1 MRILAL
7 LLAALLTLGLC
18 GCGTPPET
26 PPTEETAAAEPV
38 RTEGQVGLALERD
51 AGLDPYACMS
61 SANRLILSLLY
72 EPLFRVSA
80 QFAAEPVLAEDW
92 TVSEDG
98 RTTTVR
104 LRAGE
109 RFSDGSALTADDAAA
124 SLRRAAQSPIYG
136 SRLRHVTDVRA
147 TDGQTVVLTTDT
159 AYACLPLLLD
169 IPIVREMGEA
179 VQPIGSG
186 PYVLEGD
193 AALRRREGKES
204 PLAAENILLIPIES
218 SEGLRSGFRSGGVS
232 LIIGDPNGSAP
243 PVLQEAPN
251 IWSVPTTELLYLG
264 FNLRSEVFSS
274 GSVRSAV
281 SYAIDRGT
289 IVSEELGGFAAAT
302 PLLAP
307 PGSPWYVKDAA
318 EAVSYDPARLKNAVE
333 PGTEI
338 TFVYN
343 ADNSRRRTLV
353 NRIADELTACG
364 LLVTVNALPQKEFLA
379 ALKAGS
385 FDLYLGQIR
394 LTPDLDPEP
403 LFRADSGVCF
413 GGLSSLTQLRQICD
427 DARADHGNSAVL
439 ADSVLLDGVLCPIAF
454 LENALCVRAEAKDDF
469 RPCIDRPLVG

>member
-1 MRILAL
+1 MRSLAL
-7 LLAALLTLGLC
+7 LLAVLLTFSLC
-18 GCGTPPET
+18 GCGGPAET
-26 PPTEETAAAEPV
+26 PAPEETAAVETV

-61 SANRLILSLLY
+61 SENRLILSLLY

-80 QFAAEPVLAEDW
+80 EFTAEPVLAEDW
-92 TVSEDG
+92 SVSEDG
-98 RTTTVR
+98 LTTTVR
-104 LRAGE
+104 LREGE
-109 RFSDGSALTADDAAA
+109 SFSDGSVLTANDVVA
-124 SLRRAAQSPIYG
+124 SLRLAAQSPIYG

-147 TDGQTVVLTTDT
+147 ADERTVVLTTDT

-169 IPIVREMGEA
+169 IPIVREMGEN
-179 VQPIGSG
+179 VQPLGSG

-193 AALRRREGKES
+193 AALRRREGKQS
-204 PLAAENILLIPIES
+204 PLTAESILLIPIES
-218 SEGLRSGFRSGGVS
+218 SEGLRSGFRSGGIS
-232 LIIGDPNGSAP
+232 LLIGDPNGTVP

-251 IWSVPTTELLYLG
+251 IWSVPTTEMLYLG
-264 FNLRSEVFSS
+264 FNIRSEVFSS

-281 SYAIDRGT
+281 SYAIDRET
-289 IVSEELGGFAAAT
+289 IVSEELGGFASPT
-302 PLLAP
+302 PLIAP

-343 ADNSRRRTLV
+343 ADNSRRRTLA

-364 LLVTVNALPQKEFLA
+364 LNVTVNALPQKDFLA
-379 ALKAGS
+379 ALRAGS

-413 GGLSSLTQLRQICD
+413 GGLSTLKQLRQICD

-439 ADSVLLDGVLCPIAF
+439 ADSILLDGVLCPIAF
-454 LENALCVRAEAKDDF
+454 LENALCVREEAKSDF
-469 RPCIDRPLVG
+469 HPCIDRPLVG